1 MPGIT
6 TSTGLFSGI
15 NTSEIVNQLIS
26 LQRAPAAKME
36 VQATT
41 LQTRQAALKTIQAS
55 LVNLLSSVKTLN
67 TGATFSTFSVNNSDS
82 NQLKVVASSSAA
94 LGDYQFRTVQTAR
107 TAEVASQGIAN
118 ADTQTFGAG
127 TLVFATGGGL
137 DTQTSLSA
145 LNDGNGIRRGSIKIT
160 DRAGNS
166 ATIDLTNAYSVE
178 DVLDAINAN
187 TSISVRARSDG
198 GRLVLDDMTGS
209 TASNLIVAEV
219 NGGHAA
225 ADLGL
230 AGNVPASQIEGSS
243 VFQVTSDFS
252 LDQINDGNRMRLVT
266 GNDLKITLSD
276 STELDIDL
284 QGSKTVGD
292 VLGKIND
299 ATGNGGKLVASLSS
313 DGRIELTDTTGGSSS
328 TFTVENANGAS
339 VVETLG
345 LNRIASGGVLTGRKL
360 SAGINSVLLDN
371 LKGGK
376 GITTLGDITVTDRA
390 GRSATL
396 DLSNAETLDDVLNA
410 INTART
416 AGDEKLSLTAGL
428 NAAGTG
434 IEIKDTSGLTASNLV
449 IADVGGASVAAE
461 LGITANAASNSVNS
475 GNLRLRYVNEATE
488 LSTYAPGGKAV
499 GIGTFRITDSS
510 GASSVVTVGSSMTNL
525 GDVIDAINNTAGI
538 NVTAS
543 LNETGDGIAIIDDAG
558 GASALK
564 IVDVAGKAGT
574 NLRLAG
580 DGTLNGQGK
589 SEISSRRAAV
599 VKVEST
605 DTLNSI
611 LSKVNASGG
620 AVTGTKVNSGSP
632 VNPLRLVVRSGAS
645 GRAGRLFVEE
655 QGVSLGFTTR
665 VEGRDAVLQ
674 SGADA
679 DSAYY
684 IASSTNTFNGV
695 NGNLNVT
702 AVAASNTVANVGV
715 TRNDAPITTAVQAFV
730 TNYNSWVTSH
740 ATTTKFDTATNKGG
754 TLQGNTFILRVKT
767 RMDSLVSARYA
778 PSTSTVRTL
787 QDLGISVDAAGKLAL
802 DNDRL
807 TAALSSNP
815 QAVTDF
821 FRTAATGFG
830 ASLQTALEGYTDT
843 TTGAFKTEDDT
854 LQRQVDSLADR
865 VNAIDEML
873 VGKRDRLLR
882 QFRAME
888 DTLASLTTAQTQIS
902 QIKFVGRDGSTG

>member
-6 TSTGLFSGI
+6 TTTGLFSGI
-15 NTSEIVNQLIS
+15 NTTDLVNQLIS

-41 LQTRQAALKTIQAS
+41 LQTRQAALGTVQAT

-67 TGATFSTFSVNNSDS
+67 TGSTFSTFAVSNSDS
-82 NQLKVVASSSAA
+82 NQLKVVAPSTAA

-107 TAEVASQGIAN
+107 TSEVASAGVAN
-118 ADTQTFGAG
+118 ADTQTFGTG

-160 DRAGNS
+160 DRAGKS
-166 ATIDLTNAYSVE
+166 ATIDLTNSYSVE
-178 DVLDAINAN
+178 DVLDAINTN

-209 TASNLIVAEV
+209 STSNLIVADV

-230 AGNVPASQIEGSS
+230 AGNVAAGKIEGSA
-243 VFQVTSDFS
+243 VFNVTNDFS

-266 GNDLKITLSD
+266 GTDLRITLGD
-276 STELDIDL
+276 STLMAIDI

-292 VLGKIND
+292 VLKKIND
-299 ATGNGGKLVASLSS
+299 FAGNGGKLVASLSS
-313 DGRIELTDTTGGSSS
+313 DGRIELTDTTGGNSS

-339 VVETLG
+339 VVEALG
-345 LNRIASGGVLTGRKL
+345 LNRTASGGVLTGRKL
-360 SAGINSVLLDN
+360 TAGINSVLLDN

-376 GITTLGDITVTDRA
+376 GITTPGEITLTDRA
-390 GRSATL
+390 GRTATL

-416 AGDEKLSLTAGL
+416 TGDEKLSLTAGL

-434 IEIKDTSGLTASNLV
+434 IEIKDASGLSTSNLI
-449 IADVGGASVAAE
+449 IADAGGGSVAAD

-499 GIGTFRITDSS
+499 GVGTFRVTDSS
-510 GASSVVTVGSSMTNL
+510 GAAAVVTVGSSMTNL

-538 NVTAS
+538 SVTAR
-543 LNETGDGIAIIDDAG
+543 LNDTGDGIAITDNAG
-558 GASALK
+558 GSSALK
-564 IVDVAGKAGT
+564 VVDVAGKAGT
-574 NLRLAG
+574 NLRLVG
-580 DGTLNGQGK
+580 DGTLNGDGK
-589 SEISSRRAAV
+589 SEISSRRATV

-632 VNPLRLVVRSGAS
+632 VNPLRLVVRSGTS

-655 QGVSLGFTTR
+655 QGVNLGFSSR
-665 VEGRDAVLQ
+665 VEGRDAILQ

-684 IASSTNTFNGV
+684 IASNTNTFNGV
-695 NGNLNVT
+695 SGNLNVI
-702 AVAASNTVANVGV
+702 AVAAGTTAVNIGI
-715 TRNDAPITTAVQAFV
+715 TRNDTPTTTAIQSFV
-730 TNYNSWVTSH
+730 TNYNSWVTSY
-740 ATTTKFDTATNKGG
+740 TSSTKFDSTSNASAA
-754 TLQGNTFILRVKT
+754 LQGNTFILRVKS

-778 PSTSTVRTL
+778 PSTSAVRTL
-787 QDLGISVDAAGKLAL
+787 QDLGISVDATGKLAL
-802 DNDRL
+802 DNDKL
-807 TAALSSNP
+807 AAALSNNP
-815 QAVTDF
+815 QAVNDF
-821 FRTAATGFG
+821 FRTATSGFG
-830 ASLQTALEGYTDT
+830 ASLQTALEGYTNS
-843 TTGAFKTEDDT
+843 TTGSFKTEDDT
-854 LQRQVDSLADR
+854 MQKQIDALANR

-882 QFRAME
+882 QFQTME
-888 DTLASLTTAQTQIS
+888 DTFASMQSASTQIS
-902 QIKFVGRDGSTG
+902 QIKFVNRDGS